1 MAKAKQISASP
12 ASKKTA
18 SLNTQADAAAESK
31 FSDRLDE
38 SAIDDPVRMYLMQM
52 GRIPL
57 LTRDEEVDA
66 ATKID
71 KARFEFR
78 NTMLATDF
86 MLKGAYDLLLKVSTK
101 QLRLDRTIEVSV
113 TNKAEKER
121 IMKRIVPNL
130 KFVKRRGSV

>member
-1 MAKAKQISASP
+1 MAKNPTLRKNKNSSDLKELDNDE
-12 ASKKTA
+12 SRTA
-18 SLNTQADAAAESK
+18 TATEEGSRFAEK
-31 FSDRLDE
+31 ADE

-71 KARFEFR
+71 EARFEFR

-86 MLKGAYDLLLKVSTK
+86 MLKGAYDALLQGL
-101 QLRLDRTIEVSV
+101 
-113 TNKAEKER
+113 
-121 IMKRIVPNL
+121 
-130 KFVKRRGSV
+130 